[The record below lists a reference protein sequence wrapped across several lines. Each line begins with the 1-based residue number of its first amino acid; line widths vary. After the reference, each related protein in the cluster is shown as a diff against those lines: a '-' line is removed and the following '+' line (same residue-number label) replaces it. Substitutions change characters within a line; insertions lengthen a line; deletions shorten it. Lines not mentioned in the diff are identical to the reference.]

1 MNAADKKIFSHR
13 DSMNT
18 VSFSFL
24 FAAML
29 LATLGVKL
37 WLSARQLRHVAQ
49 HRDHVPAQ
57 FAQKIPLA
65 AHQKAADYTIAKTQF
80 NMILLVVNTAVL
92 VGFTLLGGL
101 QWLSEQISYLA
112 GDGMLYQ
119 LGLIVAVMLISSVID
134 LPFDYYKQFTL
145 EEKFGFNKMKP
156 ALFFTDLIK
165 NTVVSALIGLPLIWV
180 ILSVMEKAGDL
191 WWLYAWGIWC
201 VFQIFMLA
209 FYQSVIAPLF
219 NKFTPLEDTSLQTR
233 IEGLMQ
239 RVGFASK
246 GLFVMDGSRRSAHGN
261 AYFSGFGAAKRIV
274 FFDTLLARLAPS
286 EIEAVL
292 AHELGHFKLR
302 HVIQRIAIVF
312 ALSLGFL
319 ALLGYLKNQ
328 LWFYQGLGVTP
339 MLNASNDA
347 MVLILFM
354 LSLPVF
360 TFLLSPLTSIRSRK
374 QEFEADAFAAQH
386 SNAQDLISAL
396 VKLYEDNAST
406 LTPDPL
412 HSAFYDSH
420 PPASLRVQRLLT
432 Q

>member
-1 MNAADKKIFSHR
+1 
-13 DSMNT
+13 MNT
-18 VSFSFL
+18 ASFSLL

-37 WLSARQLRHVAQ
+37 WLSTRQLRHVAQ

-57 FAQKIPLA
+57 FAEKIPLA

-80 NMILLVVNTAVL
+80 NMLLLVVNTAVL

-101 QWLSEQISYLA
+101 QWLSEQVSLIA

-119 LGLIVAVMLISSVID
+119 LGLIVAVMLVSSVID

-165 NTVVSALIGLPLIWV
+165 NTLVSALIGLPLIWV
-180 ILSVMEKAGDL
+180 ILTVMGKAGDL

-201 VFQIFMLA
+201 VFQIFMLG

-219 NKFTPLEDTSLQTR
+219 NKFTPLEDASLKTR

-312 ALSLGFL
+312 TLSLGFL

-420 PPASLRVQRLLT
+420 PPASVRVQRLLT
-432 Q
+432 LA